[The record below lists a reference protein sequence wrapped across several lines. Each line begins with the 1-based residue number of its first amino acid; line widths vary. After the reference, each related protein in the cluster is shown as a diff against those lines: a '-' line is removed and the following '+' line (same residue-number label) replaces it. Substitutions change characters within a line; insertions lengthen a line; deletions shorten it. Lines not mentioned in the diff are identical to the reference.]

1 MTDEELIKRYV
12 AKDLQTQA
20 LAKLHEGY
28 PVQYII
34 GDVDFYNSIIKV
46 NENVLIPRFETE
58 LLVEKTVNYA
68 KAMFNKKI
76 DIIDLGTGSGCIA
89 IALKKELDANVTAI
103 DISFEALKLAKEN
116 AKLNHVDIN
125 FIEGDMTEK
134 PQGKYDIVISNPPY
148 IPYDG
153 FVEEKVK
160 IYEPHLALFALDDG
174 IYFYKK
180 ILEYSKDILKK
191 KFLLAFEIG
200 SDEKNSLTKLL
211 EEHYPNYKYEFQ
223 KDFNNLDRY
232 LFIFSE

>member
-12 AKDLQTQA
+12 VKDLQTQA

-34 GDVDFYNSIIKV
+34 GDVEFYNSIIKV
-46 NENVLIPRFETE
+46 NENVLIPRFGTE
-58 LLVEKTVNYA
+58 FLVEKTVNYA
-68 KAMFNKKI
+68 KEMFNKKI

-89 IALKKELDANVTAI
+89 IALKKELDANITAI
-103 DISFEALKLAKEN
+103 DISPEALKLAKEN
-116 AKLNHVDIN
+116 AKLNQVDIK
-125 FIEGDMTEK
+125 FIEGDIAKK
-134 PQGKYDIVISNPPY
+134 PQGKYDIIISNPPY
-148 IPYDG
+148 LPYDG

-160 IYEPHLALFALDDG
+160 KYEPHLALFATDDG

-191 KFLLAFEIG
+191 KFLMAFEIG
-200 SDEKNSLTKLL
+200 SDEREALTKLL

>member
-1 MTDEELIKRYV
+1 MTDEELIKCYV

-34 GDVDFYNSIIKV
+34 GDVEFYNSIIKV
-46 NENVLIPRFETE
+46 NENVLIPRFGTE
-58 LLVEKTVNYA
+58 FLVEKTINYA
-68 KAMFNKKI
+68 KEMFNKKI

-89 IALKKELDANVTAI
+89 IALKKELDSNITAI

-116 AKLNHVDIN
+116 AKLNQVDIK
-125 FIEGDMTEK
+125 FIEGDIAKK
-134 PQGKYDIVISNPPY
+134 PQGKYDILISNPPY

-160 IYEPHLALFALDDG
+160 KYEPHLALFAADDG

-180 ILEYSKDILKK
+180 ILEYSKDILKE
-191 KFLLAFEIG
+191 KFLMAFEIG
-200 SDEKNSLTKLL
+200 SDERESLTKLL

>member
-34 GDVDFYNSIIKV
+34 GDVEFYNSIIKV
-46 NENVLIPRFETE
+46 NENVLIPRFCTE
-58 LLVEKTVNYA
+58 FLVEKTINYA
-68 KAMFNKKI
+68 KKMFNKKL

-103 DISFEALKLAKEN
+103 DISPDALKLAKEN
-116 AKLNHVDIN
+116 AILNQVDIN
-125 FIEGDMTEK
+125 FIEGDISKK
-134 PQGKYDIVISNPPY
+134 PQGKYDIIISNPPY

-160 IYEPHLALFALDDG
+160 KYEPHLALFAADDG

-180 ILEYSKDILKK
+180 ILEYSKDILKE
-191 KFLLAFEIG
+191 KFLIAFEIG
-200 SDEKNSLTKLL
+200 SDERKSLTKLL

-223 KDFNNLDRY
+223 KDFHNLDRY

>member
-12 AKDLQTQA
+12 AQDLQTQA

-46 NENVLIPRFETE
+46 NENVLIPRFGTE
-58 LLVEKTVNYA
+58 FLVEKTINYA
-68 KAMFNKKI
+68 KEMFNKKI

-89 IALKKELDANVTAI
+89 IALKKELDSNITAI

-116 AKLNHVDIN
+116 AKLNQVDIK
-125 FIEGDMTEK
+125 FIEGDIAKK
-134 PQGKYDIVISNPPY
+134 PQGKYDIIISNPPY
-148 IPYDG
+148 LPYDG

-160 IYEPHLALFALDDG
+160 KYEPHLALFAADDG

-180 ILEYSKDILKK
+180 ILEYSKDILKE
-191 KFLLAFEIG
+191 KFLMAFEIG
-200 SDEKNSLTKLL
+200 SDERESLTKLL

>member
-46 NENVLIPRFETE
+46 NENVLIPRFGTE
-58 LLVEKTVNYA
+58 FLVEKTINYA
-68 KAMFNKKI
+68 KEMFNKKI

-89 IALKKELDANVTAI
+89 IALKKELDANITAI
-103 DISFEALKLAKEN
+103 DISPEALKLAKEN
-116 AKLNHVDIN
+116 AKLNQVDIK
-125 FIEGDMTEK
+125 FIEGDIAKK
-134 PQGKYDIVISNPPY
+134 PQGKYDIIISNPPY
-148 IPYDG
+148 LPYDG

-160 IYEPHLALFALDDG
+160 KYEPHLALFAADDG

-180 ILEYSKDILKK
+180 ILEYSEDILKE
-191 KFLLAFEIG
+191 KFLMAFEIG
-200 SDEKNSLTKLL
+200 SDEREALTKLL

>member
-34 GDVDFYNSIIKV
+34 GDVEFYNSIIKV
-46 NENVLIPRFETE
+46 NENVLIPRFCTE
-58 LLVEKTVNYA
+58 FLVEKTINYA
-68 KAMFNKKI
+68 KKMFNKKL

-103 DISFEALKLAKEN
+103 DISSDALKLAKEN
-116 AKLNHVDIN
+116 AILNQVDIN
-125 FIEGDMTEK
+125 FIEGDISKK
-134 PQGKYDIVISNPPY
+134 PQGKYDIIISNPPY

-160 IYEPHLALFALDDG
+160 KYEPHLALFAADDG

-180 ILEYSKDILKK
+180 ILEYSKDILKE
-191 KFLLAFEIG
+191 KFLIAFEIG
-200 SDEKNSLTKLL
+200 SDERKSLTKLL

-223 KDFNNLDRY
+223 KDFHNLDRY